1 MQPSATLKPGV
12 VPAPAPP
19 GHRGAKKGAKRGP
32 SRAPEIVFR
41 GKMESTFKTAN
52 RLLEKLASLRDSRQV
67 RGNEASAKQYLA
79 FVTKLSGRIQESYPV
94 AQVVS
99 AESLTDWIQG

>member
-79 FVTKLSGRIQESYPV
+79 FVLNHGQDDPLPV
-94 AQVVS
+94 GVADAVCS
-99 AESLTDWIQG
+99 ESLTDWI